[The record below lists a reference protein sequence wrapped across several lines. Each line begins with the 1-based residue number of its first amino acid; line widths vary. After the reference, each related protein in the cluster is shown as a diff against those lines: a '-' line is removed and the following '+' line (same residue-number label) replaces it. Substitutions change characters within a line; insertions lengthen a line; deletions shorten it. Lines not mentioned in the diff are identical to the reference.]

1 LSTPAITLI
10 VVAASSSLFRASFS
24 SVALPFSA
32 SFSLRAVLSSLMI
45 VSSPFLDMNS
55 SVYSA
60 RKLNFFLML
69 SRSVV
74 AAWSAPGSGVGPDLK
89 PALDLLDSSARA
101 SSAMRSCS
109 STALSLRDWAL
120 PVAFPAHLKFYY
132 KSLIFGLASVLY
144 TEGRQRR
151 TIFPIPSRD
160 CRWRSR
166 ESSLMRRGCHP

>member
-1 LSTPAITLI
+1 MSTPAITLI

-32 SFSLRAVLSSLMI
+32 SFSLRAVLSSLMM

-60 RKLNFFLML
+60 RKLNFFLMR

-89 PALDLLDSSARA
+89 PALDLLDSSA
-101 SSAMRSCS
+101 
-109 STALSLRDWAL
+109 
-120 PVAFPAHLKFYY
+120 
-132 KSLIFGLASVLY
+132 
-144 TEGRQRR
+144 
-151 TIFPIPSRD
+151 
-160 CRWRSR
+160 
-166 ESSLMRRGCHP
+166 

>member
-1 LSTPAITLI
+1 
-10 VVAASSSLFRASFS
+10 
-24 SVALPFSA
+24 
-32 SFSLRAVLSSLMI
+32 
-45 VSSPFLDMNS
+45 
-55 SVYSA
+55 
-60 RKLNFFLML
+60 
-69 SRSVV
+69 
-74 AAWSAPGSGVGPDLK
+74 
-89 PALDLLDSSARA
+89 
-101 SSAMRSCS
+101 MRSCS